1 MKNDLTLAINDI
13 LFEKDIEDIIFMDEY
28 QWDEYI
34 SESRMISSRIKP
46 DMSIDDISK
55 VCVDVFDENFLPN
68 HQPSDFIEISKLIM
82 ELL

>member
-13 LFEKDIEDIIFMDEY
+13 LFEKDIEDIIFIDEY

-34 SESRMISSRIKP
+34 SESRMISSRLKP

-68 HQPSDFIEISKLIM
+68 HEISDFIEIAKLII